1 MPNTTPETMDFLK
14 AAHNGP
20 PVYHAL
26 CLRLAREAR
35 GIASLYPSALAAQ
48 QATPQQRRIS
58 WADVRKGHIAYFD
71 DPSDGNSFG
80 HVATCAGRTGDGRR
94 LWWTNDAKRSGGVD
108 LVADPS
114 TDTSWFGAHWGDR
127 FVFATDWVN
136 GVRFHIKADGTA
148 AARPSRRP
156 TRPRSTSWC
165 GWRCGDCARP
175 PPTPRTPTD
184 RSGRPLCRRTSSDCG
199 SATTSTPDAD
209 EGVSPCRPR

>member
-35 GIASLYPSALAAQ
+35 GVASLYPSALAAQ
-48 QATPQQRRIS
+48 QATPQQRRVS

-127 FVFATDWVN
+127 FVFGTDWVN
-136 GVRFHIKADGTA
+136 GVRFHIGADGDGGGPPEPPPDPPEVNELVRIAVRGLRKAATNAENANRPKRA
-148 AARPSRRP
+148 AALQKDIERLRKRYN
-156 TRPRSTSWC
+156 
-165 GWRCGDCARP
+165 
-175 PPTPRTPTD
+175 
-184 RSGRPLCRRTSSDCG
+184 L
-199 SATTSTPDAD
+199 DA
-209 EGVSPCRPR
+209 